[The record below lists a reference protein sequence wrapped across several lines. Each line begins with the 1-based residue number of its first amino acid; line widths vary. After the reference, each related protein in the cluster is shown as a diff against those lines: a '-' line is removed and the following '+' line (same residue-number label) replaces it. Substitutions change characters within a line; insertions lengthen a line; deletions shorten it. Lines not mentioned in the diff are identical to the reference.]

1 MKKARLIVVVL
12 MIVIMAMMI
21 FAATAQATFVWSH
34 VGGDP
39 LHANVTTQGEFSFL
53 MLNSSKVRLALGYV
67 RGANHQPSW
76 VLPNAYKEVAKGNIH
91 SGTVSRG
98 THLGAMSYGRY
109 AVRVVKDTIYRGQYK
124 RLPIFY
130 VVSKSVTTKTI
141 GGVKYRVTTSYWVSM
156 AKPCGNVFIFHKRVT
171 KVKVP
176 PEKHAVFVKK
186 INADT
191 GEQLANWLI
200 SGGGKSVTT
209 LASGWVKLGDFEKG
223 NHFPVSEELK
233 FGWMSV
239 SPLNGVFPD
248 VMIGD
253 EDVYLTF
260 SNKPIPPEKHA
271 VFVKKINADTG
282 EQLANWLISGG
293 GKSVT
298 TLASGWVKL

>member
-1 MKKARLIVVVL
+1 
-12 MIVIMAMMI
+12 
-21 FAATAQATFVWSH
+21 
-34 VGGDP
+34 
-39 LHANVTTQGEFSFL
+39 

-109 AVRVVKDTIYRGQYK
+109 AVRVVKDTIYRGLYK

-260 SNKPIPPEKHA
+260 SNKPIPTPTPTPTP
-271 VFVKKINADTG
+271 IPTPTPTPTPTCTG
-282 EQLANWLISGG
+282 TPPPPPPPPPPTPTPTPTPTPSCTGTPPPPPPPPPDLSWLERMVSIF
-293 GKSVT
+293 
-298 TLASGWVKL
+298 